1 MISIEHLTKTFG
13 PTTAVD
19 DLTLACPP
27 GEILAFL
34 GPNGAGK
41 TTTIKILAG
50 LLRPSA
56 GSASIFG
63 HDVVLDSLEAK
74 KLPSYIPDEPYL
86 YEKLTGREFLLFT
99 GRLRGMDDSE
109 IHARIEEL
117 EREFEFSSFADD
129 LAEGYSHGMR
139 QKIVIAAALLTK
151 PRALLVDEPT
161 VGLDPRSARRAKEAF
176 RRLKEGGSCVF
187 MSTHTLSVAEELAD
201 RIAIINRG
209 ALIACGT
216 PTELK
221 LEKGKL
227 EEVFLALTEEEK
239 K

>member
-13 PTTAVD
+13 STTAVD
-19 DLTLACPP
+19 DLTLVCPP

-56 GSASIFG
+56 GGAFIFG
-63 HDVVLDSLEAK
+63 HDVVRDPLEAK
-74 KLPSYIPDEPYL
+74 KLTSYIPDEPYL

-99 GRLRGMDDSE
+99 GRLRGMDDPE
-109 IHARIEEL
+109 IRARIEEL
-117 EREFEFSSFADD
+117 EREFEFSPFADD

-139 QKIVIAAALLTK
+139 QRIVIAAALLTK

-176 RRLKEGGSCVF
+176 RRLKAGGACIF

-201 RIAIINRG
+201 RIAIIDHG
-209 ALIACGT
+209 ALVACGT
-216 PTELK
+216 PADLK

-227 EEVFLALTEEEK
+227 EEVFLALTEEEEK
-239 K
+239 